1 VSTDDT
7 LSAAIDAATKA
18 ARSVAAL
25 AAELGAA
32 ASSPSMWKARKS
44 VPPQYA
50 VGVERAAN
58 RHESGMWVRRWH
70 LRPDDWHRIW
80 PELVG
85 TDGAPPPPVADAEPQ
100 TPPAVP
106 KPAADHAEAR
116 SSEAAR
122 RNTEQAQMLRHAL
135 ITRDGPSRERRG
147 NGSGR
152 GGR

>member
-7 LSAAIDAATKA
+7 LSAAVDAAAKSA
-18 ARSVAAL
+18 GSVAAL
-25 AAELGAA
+25 AIEVGAA

-58 RHESGMWVRRWH
+58 RHESGLWVRRWH

-85 TDGAPPPPVADAEPQ
+85 TDGAPQPPVADSDLQAA
-100 TPPAVP
+100 AVAS

-122 RNTEQAQMLRHAL
+122 RNTEQARMLRHAL
-135 ITRDGPSRERRG
+135 ITRDGPSRD
-147 NGSGR
+147 R
-152 GGR
+152 GGRNG